1 MSLPQAL
8 PLTPTNLAIRAAP
21 QAVPVTGASLTR
33 RVSVIIPAYNDLKS
47 LILCLK
53 SLVATAGAEGMAGR
67 MEILV
72 QDDASPDV
80 DLTEIIGPPAQVAR
94 NPRNLGFAG
103 NCNAGAS
110 RAAGD
115 VLFFLNQDT
124 QAQPGWFEPLMAMF
138 DNLQVGIVGP
148 KLVFPPAPN
157 GTGALPGLTAPRP
170 PATAYSIQSCGGL
183 YDGGKG
189 PFHRYIGFAADDW
202 RVNIAERVS
211 WTTGAALA
219 VRRDLFEKVS
229 GFDAAYGRG
238 YFEDVD
244 LCEKVKERGYEV
256 WYCPEAVFTHKVGT
270 SNAET
275 AESFRANSLRFHE
288 RWDRRITPDTNIIHV
303 NY

>member
-1 MSLPQAL
+1 
-8 PLTPTNLAIRAAP
+8 
-21 QAVPVTGASLTR
+21 
-33 RVSVIIPAYNDLKS
+33 
-47 LILCLK
+47 
-53 SLVATAGAEGMAGR
+53 MAGR

-103 NCNAGAS
+103 NCNAGAA
-110 RAAGD
+110 RAGGD

-124 QAQPGWFEPLMAMF
+124 QAQPGWFGPLMGMF
-138 DNLQVGIVGP
+138 DERAYVGIVGP
-148 KLVFPPAPN
+148 KLVFPLGPK

-170 PATAYSIQSCGGL
+170 PAYSIQSCGGL

-219 VRRDLFEKVS
+219 IRNNLFAS
-229 GFDAAYGRG
+229 AGLFDIGYGRG

-244 LCEKVKERGYEV
+244 LCERVKLRGFEV
-256 WYCPEAVFTHKVGT
+256 WYCPEAVFTHRVGA
-270 SNAET
+270 SNAAT

-288 RWDRRITPDTNIIHV
+288 KWDRRITPDTSIIHV
-303 NY
+303 AY